1 MEARATGII
10 LHTRPLTETSL
21 IVHWLTLEHGRM
33 ATVARGARRPRSPL
47 RGKLDLYYAAEF
59 SFVPGRRSDLHLL
72 REVTLR
78 RTHAALRED
87 WQKLEQA
94 AYGAA
99 LLEQATETDTPVP
112 ELYGLFAGYLEHL
125 SVQPARPEWV
135 LAFELKALREL
146 GLEPNLYESKH
157 SEGARVL
164 LRKLTEEDWPWLAR
178 LRASAAQVREL
189 TQFLHGFLI
198 YHLERLPRGRAQALA
213 G

>member
-1 MEARATGII
+1 MEERATGII
-10 LHTRPLTETSL
+10 LRTRPLTETSL
-21 IVHWLTLEHGRM
+21 IVHWLTLEHGRI
-33 ATVARGARRPRSPL
+33 ATVARGARRSRSPL
-47 RGKLDLYYAAEF
+47 RGKLDLYYGAEF

-112 ELYGLFAGYLEHL
+112 ELYALFAAYLEHL
-125 SVQPARPEWV
+125 CSHPARPEWV

-146 GLEPNLYESKH
+146 GLEPDPYESKH
-157 SEGARVL
+157 SEGTRVL

-178 LRASAAQVREL
+178 LRASTAQVREL

-198 YHLERLPRGRAQALA
+198 YHLERLPRGRAEALA
-213 G
+213 V